1 MLSGVLGG
9 LSSIWSPPV
18 AMYLIAHNASK
29 DRFIGTTG
37 FLFLVGCLPLG
48 AGLVISGLI
57 TWPVIV
63 KSLVGL
69 MMTLTGFRIGEI
81 LRNRVSQE
89 KFRRIVLVAF
99 LIMGVRLI
107 AVGLI

>member
-1 MLSGVLGG
+1 MVR
-9 LSSIWSPPV
+9 PP
-18 AMYLIAHNASK
+18 
-29 DRFIGTTG
+29 DT
-37 FLFLVGCLPLG
+37 
-48 AGLVISGLI
+48 LI

>member
-1 MLSGVLGG
+1 MVR
-9 LSSIWSPPV
+9 PP
-18 AMYLIAHNASK
+18 
-29 DRFIGTTG
+29 DT
-37 FLFLVGCLPLG
+37 
-48 AGLVISGLI
+48 LI

-81 LRNRVSQE
+81 MRNRVSQE

>member
-1 MLSGVLGG
+1 
-9 LSSIWSPPV
+9 
-18 AMYLIAHNASK
+18 
-29 DRFIGTTG
+29 
-37 FLFLVGCLPLG
+37 
-48 AGLVISGLI
+48 
-57 TWPVIV
+57 
-63 KSLVGL
+63 

>member
-1 MLSGVLGG
+1 
-9 LSSIWSPPV
+9 
-18 AMYLIAHNASK
+18 MYLIARNAST
-29 DRFIGTTG
+29 DTFIAATG

-48 AGLVISGLI
+48 AGVVISGLI

-63 KSLVGL
+63 KSLGGL
-69 MMTLTGFRIGEI
+69 VMTLIGFRIGEI
-81 LRNRVSQE
+81 MRNRVSQK
-89 KFRRIVLVAF
+89 KFRRIILIAF